1 MGHGI
6 YASTIRLPRRG
17 VIANF
22 GAAGQRHARRSDR
35 ARGLGG
41 NIYKL
46 SIKLLMTAAVIS
58 SSLLTFRSFAASQ
71 IRIVRLSEV
80 HGDVQIDRNTRQGY
94 EKAFLNLPIT
104 QGVKIQTKRDGRAEV
119 EFEDGSTLRITSDAV
134 IEFPQ
139 LSLRDSGSKVSTTSV
154 LQGTAYVDF
163 SGARNDEFTLTFG
176 HEKLTLRHP
185 SHLRVEMGDPDATVA
200 VFKGDIQVE
209 GPSGTVEVAKNR
221 TVTFDLTDKDRY
233 TLAKDVEPDPYDL
246 WDKQEDQYH
255 QRYMSAG
262 AYSSYS
268 PYAYGTS
275 DLNYYGS
282 FFTAPGYGMMWQPYF
297 IGAGWDPFMNGAWA
311 FNPGYGYGW
320 VSGYPWGW
328 TPYHYGSWVFLPSR
342 GWAWQPGGSWAGWNT
357 PRVLNAPAHFLIPQP
372 PANSGQRILSVNR
385 GPIPTPL
392 GRSFNKLEIPNNSAG
407 LGIPRGSI
415 KSLGRLSQSV
425 QQEGFATTKLHRAQI
440 GGSNWWRGGG
450 YANPTS
456 RAGAWHSGG
465 AHSGSEAASMGHSGG
480 SHSGGGHR

>member
-6 YASTIRLPRRG
+6 YASTIWLPRRG

-22 GAAGQRHARRSDR
+22 GAAGQKHARRSDR
-35 ARGLGG
+35 ARGLGD
-41 NIYKL
+41 NLYKL

-58 SSLLTFRSFAASQ
+58 SSLLTVRSFAASQ

-94 EKAFLNLPIT
+94 EKAFLNLPLT
-104 QGVKIQTKRDGRAEV
+104 QGVKIQTKRDSRAEV

-311 FNPGYGYGW
+311 FNSGYGYGW

-342 GWAWQPGGSWAGWNT
+342 GWAWQPGGSWEGWNT

-385 GPIPTPL
+385 GPTPTPL

-480 SHSGGGHR
+480 GHSGGGHR